1 MKETDATLKRS
12 LDLIVAS
19 VALIL
24 LSPIFLLIA
33 LAIKRDS
40 QGPIVYRG
48 LRAAAGGRTFAML
61 KFRTLV
67 SGADQMGGPSTADG
81 DPRITRIGRF
91 LRKYK
96 LDELPQLLNVVKGDM
111 SLVGPRPEVPQYVAM
126 FTQEERQILTVRP
139 GLTDLASLWNSDEG
153 RALAAADDPERA
165 YLELI
170 RPRKIQLQLEYV
182 RCRSLATDLWIL
194 WQTVLV
200 VLLRRR
206 ARPIGTSVGPFRSS
220 VDA

>member
-1 MKETDATLKRS
+1 MKELDATLKRS
-12 LDLIVAS
+12 FDLIIAS
-19 VALIL
+19 LALVL
-24 LSPIFLLIA
+24 LSPIFLFIA

-40 QGPIVYRG
+40 KGPVFYRG
-48 LRAAAGGRTFAML
+48 LRAAAGSRSFAML
-61 KFRTLV
+61 KFRTMV
-67 SGADQMGGPSTADG
+67 VGADKVGGPSTADG
-81 DPRITRIGRF
+81 DPRITRVGRY

-126 FTQEERQILTVRP
+126 LTQEERQILTVRP

-153 RALAAADDPERA
+153 GALAGADDPERA
-165 YLELI
+165 YLEII

-182 RCRSLATDLWIL
+182 RCRSLPTDFWII

-206 ARPIGTSVGPFRSS
+206 ARPIATTVEPFGSS

>member
-1 MKETDATLKRS
+1 MKEADATLKRS

-19 VALIL
+19 LALVL
-24 LSPIFLLIA
+24 LSPLFLFIA

-40 QGPIVYRG
+40 KGPVFYRG
-48 LRAAAGGRTFAML
+48 LRAAAGGRSFAML
-61 KFRTLV
+61 KFRTMAV
-67 SGADQMGGPSTADG
+67 GADKIGGPSTADG
-81 DPRITRIGRF
+81 DPRITRIGRY

-139 GLTDLASLWNSDEG
+139 GLTDLATLWNPDEG
-153 RALAAADDPERA
+153 GALAGTDDPERA
-165 YLELI
+165 YLEMI
-170 RPRKIQLQLEYV
+170 RPRKIRLQLEYV
-182 RCRSLATDLWIL
+182 RCRNLATDLWII

-206 ARPIGTSVGPFRSS
+206 ARPITTSVEPFGSS